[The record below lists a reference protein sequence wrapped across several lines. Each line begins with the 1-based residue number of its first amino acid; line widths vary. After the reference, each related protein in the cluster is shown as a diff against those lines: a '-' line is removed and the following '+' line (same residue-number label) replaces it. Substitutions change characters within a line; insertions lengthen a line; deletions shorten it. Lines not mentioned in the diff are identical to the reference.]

1 MKVKVIKRSEQEK
14 AKTEIAVLIRN
25 QPKNADVRE
34 SMAATIKSWVDD
46 LRRKREN
53 ELLAAKNFREREL
66 CSSTLSL

>member
-14 AKTEIAVLIRN
+14 AKTAISVSASN

-46 LRRKREN
+46 LRQKREN
-53 ELLAAKNFREREL
+53 ELLAAKIFRERQFY
-66 CSSTLSL
+66 S

>member
-14 AKTEIAVLIRN
+14 AKTAFSVPASN

-46 LRRKREN
+46 LRQKREN
-53 ELLAAKNFREREL
+53 ELLAAKIFREREF
-66 CSSTLSL
+66 CS